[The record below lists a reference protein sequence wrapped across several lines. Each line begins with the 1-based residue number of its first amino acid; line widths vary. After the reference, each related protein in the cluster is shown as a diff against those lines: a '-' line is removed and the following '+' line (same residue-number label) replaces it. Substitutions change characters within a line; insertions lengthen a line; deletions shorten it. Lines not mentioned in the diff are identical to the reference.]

1 MEKDPE
7 IERKTPQQPRTE
19 LVMKFKNQHIRID
32 LLGL

>member
-7 IERKTPQQPRTE
+7 IERKTLQQPRTE
-19 LVMKFKNQHIRID
+19 LVMKFKNQYIRID